1 MNRAAR
7 PVAEVRRWAWAL
19 AAGLSLG
26 LAANA
31 AERSPKTPADWLR
44 AMDHA
49 FRELDYDG
57 VFSYYTANRAQHVV
71 VSQSQSQDRRE
82 RSLGYGVGYRSA
94 TRLATFRVIHKVVD
108 GVEHE
113 RILHL
118 NGPPREILRVGDEV
132 VGLLP
137 PGDDFALDGADG
149 GSYTRVFARR
159 FEEVPDSYKVE
170 FAGNDR
176 VAARSAVRLLVM
188 PKDANRFGFRL
199 WLDAETGL
207 LLRSELHDVEGA
219 HLEIF
224 QFAAVRIGDGVK
236 NADLEPA
243 TGKAVRRELSSP
255 RATQR
260 RQTPA
265 AAATLWR
272 AGWVPSGFRMAKA
285 NVSQRRSAASVN
297 TLLFTDGLA
306 AFSIFIETM
315 PAAGAG
321 SVVSRNGATV
331 LLTHALRGGGGDHLV
346 TVVGEVP
353 VATARR
359 VASSIYREPR

>member
-1 MNRAAR
+1 
-7 PVAEVRRWAWAL
+7 
-19 AAGLSLG
+19 
-26 LAANA
+26 
-31 AERSPKTPADWLR
+31 
-44 AMDHA
+44 MDGA

-57 VFSYYTANRAQHVV
+57 VFSYYTANRAQQVTI
-71 VSQSQSQDRRE
+71 SQSQSADRRE
-82 RSLGYGVGYRSA
+82 RTLGYGVGYRSA
-94 TRLATFRVIHKVVD
+94 ARLATFRVVHKVVD

-118 NGPPREILRVGDEV
+118 DGPPREILRVGDKV

-137 PGDDFALDGADG
+137 PGDDFALDGTAAG
-149 GSYTRVFARR
+149 APRVWARR
-159 FEEVPDSYKVE
+159 FEEVPDSYQVA

-176 VAARSAVRLLVM
+176 VAARSAVRLQVT
-188 PKDANRFGFRL
+188 PKDADRFGYRL
-199 WLDAETGL
+199 WLDADTGL

-224 QFAAVRIGDGVK
+224 QFTTVRIGDGVA
-236 NADLEPA
+236 NADLEPGI
-243 TGKAVRRELSSP
+243 GKAVRRELSPS
-255 RATQR
+255 
-260 RQTPA
+260 QTPQQAPEA
-265 AAATLWR
+265 AETFWR

-285 NVSQRRSAASVN
+285 NVSQPSSASAVN

-331 LLTHALRGGGGDHLV
+331 LLTHAVRGGGGEHLV